1 MLSLAKRVVTVF
13 GLGQSGG
20 KQPKQKDNLFAPNID
35 DWTHL
40 ILSTKTK
47 VIQTKTN

>member
-35 DWTHL
+35 DKDTL
-40 ILSTKTK
+40 NFKYQNKSNSNKD
-47 VIQTKTN
+47 